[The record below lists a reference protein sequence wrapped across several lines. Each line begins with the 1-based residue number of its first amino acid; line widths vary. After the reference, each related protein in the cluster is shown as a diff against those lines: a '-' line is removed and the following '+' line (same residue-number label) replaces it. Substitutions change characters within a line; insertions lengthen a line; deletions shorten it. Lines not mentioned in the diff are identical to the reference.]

1 MIKTHSES
9 PAINWTEF
17 KNKFKQHFFDF
28 KRIQTSEQSTLKSEI
43 KMETNEPDSYDEVLE
58 TIEPNSDDEVLDCD
72 QDENSRS
79 AESDSTGF
87 DYDLEHDLSMSFDS
101 SNVRSTR
108 KSVNYKVSL
117 DIFFKLHFI
126 TN

>member
-1 MIKTHSES
+1 
-9 PAINWTEF
+9 
-17 KNKFKQHFFDF
+17 
-28 KRIQTSEQSTLKSEI
+28 
-43 KMETNEPDSYDEVLE
+43 METNEPDSDDEVLE